1 MGNDRL
7 NYRVKR
13 ELISFLYASG
23 SYALPAQ
30 LMAMLLVAWMVR
42 PWVPER
48 LWSAWFAIS
57 LLGWLCRTFHL
68 VWRRFHR
75 LVSRI
80 RLEYEYFI
88 GSTCAA
94 IFWAMGLLFFMS
106 YLPEPRRMLL
116 VLLSC
121 LYITACAV
129 LLLNSRNCF
138 YGALLPIGL
147 VLSFELLAEP
157 SSTSGMTLMILLFI
171 IMFAELLRRR
181 ILHWQT
187 TGLHNR
193 FLSAEM
199 ASQLRR
205 RTESLRIASQQD
217 GLTAIANRGK
227 FEEQL
232 EVQWR
237 RCARAAAPLSL
248 LLLDVDYFKQFNDK
262 YGHQAGD
269 DCLRQ
274 VAAVLKQALRRD
286 DDLVARYS
294 GEEFVLLLP
303 FTDLPGALTVADSV
317 QRALARLALPHAG
330 SLVANRVTCSLGCAR
345 LIPEPEIAP
354 GELVEMADVALYRAK
369 RNGRNRIEV
378 AD

>member
-57 LLGWLCRTFHL
+57 LLGWLCRTLHQL
-68 VWRRFHR
+68 WRRFHR

-106 YLPEPRRMLL
+106 YLPEPQRMLL

-157 SSTSGMTLMILLFI
+157 SSTSGVTLMILLFI
-171 IMFAELLRRR
+171 ILFAELLRRR

-286 DDLVARYS
+286 DDLAARYG

>member
-1 MGNDRL
+1 MGNERL

-157 SSTSGMTLMILLFI
+157 SSTSGVTLMILLFI

-286 DDLVARYS
+286 DDLAARYG

>member
-30 LMAMLLVAWMVR
+30 LIAMLLVAWMVR
-42 PWVPER
+42 SWVPER

-106 YLPEPRRMLL
+106 YLPEPQRMLL

-157 SSTSGMTLMILLFI
+157 SSTSGVTLMILLFI
-171 IMFAELLRRR
+171 ILFAELLRRR

-274 VAAVLKQALRRD
+274 VAAVLKQALRRGGVC
-286 DDLVARYS
+286 LVA
-294 GEEFVLLLP
+294 
-303 FTDLPGALTVADSV
+303 T
-317 QRALARLALPHAG
+317 
-330 SLVANRVTCSLGCAR
+330 
-345 LIPEPEIAP
+345 
-354 GELVEMADVALYRAK
+354 LYRFAG
-369 RNGRNRIEV
+369 RTDGGRLGTAGFGTTGVAPCRFFGGQPGDMQSGLCPSDPRAGDCTGRIGGNGRCSPV
-378 AD
+378 SCQT

>member
-1 MGNDRL
+1 MDNDRL

-30 LMAMLLVAWMVR
+30 LIAMLLVAWMVR

-157 SSTSGMTLMILLFI
+157 SSTSGVTLMILLFI

-286 DDLVARYS
+286 DDLAARYG

>member
-1 MGNDRL
+1 MDNDRL

-106 YLPEPRRMLL
+106 YLPEPQRMLL

-129 LLLNSRNCF
+129 LLLNSKNCF

-147 VLSFELLAEP
+147 VLSFELLAAP
-157 SSTSGMTLMILLFI
+157 SSTSGVTLMILLFI
-171 IMFAELLRRR
+171 MLFAELMRRR

-269 DCLRQ
+269 ECLRQ
-274 VAAVLKQALRRD
+274 LAAVLKQALRRD
-286 DDLVARYS
+286 DDLAARYG

-317 QRALARLALPHAG
+317 HRGLARLGLPHAG

>member
-1 MGNDRL
+1 MDNDRL

-88 GSTCAA
+88 GSPCAA

-106 YLPEPRRMLL
+106 YLPEPQRMLL

-157 SSTSGMTLMILLFI
+157 SSTSGVTLMILLFI

-286 DDLVARYS
+286 DDLAARYG

-303 FTDLPGALTVADSV
+303 FTDLPRALTVADSV

>member
-1 MGNDRL
+1 MGNERL

-30 LMAMLLVAWMVR
+30 LIAMLLIAWMVK

-48 LWSAWFAIS
+48 LWCAWFAIS
-57 LLGWLCRTFHL
+57 LLGWLCRTLHL

-75 LVSRI
+75 SVSRI

-106 YLPEPRRMLL
+106 YLPEPQRMLL

-157 SSTSGMTLMILLFI
+157 SSTSGVTLVILLLI
-171 IMFAELLRRR
+171 ILFAELLRRR

-199 ASQLRR
+199 ASRLRR

-248 LLLDVDYFKQFNDK
+248 LLLDVDYSKQFNDK

-274 VAAVLKQALRRD
+274 VASVLRQALRRD
-286 DDLVARYS
+286 DDLAARYG

>member
-1 MGNDRL
+1 MGNERL

-23 SYALPAQ
+23 RYALPAQ
-30 LMAMLLVAWMVR
+30 LMAILLVAWLVR

-48 LWSAWFAIS
+48 FWSAWFAIS
-57 LLGWLCRTFHL
+57 CFGWLCRALHL
-68 VWRRFHR
+68 AWRRFHR
-75 LVSRI
+75 SVSRV

-106 YLPEPRRMLL
+106 YLPEPQRMLL

-129 LLLNSRNCF
+129 LLLNSKNCF

-147 VLSFELLAEP
+147 VLSFELLAAP
-157 SSTSGMTLMILLFI
+157 SSTSGVTLMILLFI
-171 IMFAELLRRR
+171 MLFAELMRRR

-205 RTESLRIASQQD
+205 RSESLRIAPQQD

-269 DCLRQ
+269 ECLRQ
-274 VAAVLKQALRRD
+274 LAAVLKQALRRD
-286 DDLVARYS
+286 DDLAARYG

-317 QRALARLALPHAG
+317 QRGLARLGLPHAG